1 MNLKP
6 QVKIDAEGYVEEIT
20 LAGNIGGIE
29 IELIGEVQDCLE
41 NFRAYKVIDGK
52 LVKDLERLDF
62 LLIENKKESLRH
74 QRQLECF
81 SVINRGALWYDTLT
95 ISQKEELNIWYHQ
108 WLDVTETFEVPQEPI
123 WLNKH

>member
-29 IELIGEVQDCLE
+29 VELTGEVEDYLE
-41 NFRAYKVIDGK
+41 NFRAYKIIDGK

-62 LLIENKKESLRH
+62 LLIENKKNLLRH

-81 SVINRGALWYDTLT
+81 SIINRGALWYDTLT
-95 ISQKEELNIWYHQ
+95 VSQREELDIWYHQ
-108 WLDVTETFEVPQEPI
+108 WLDVTDTLVVPECPE
-123 WLNKH
+123 WL

>member
-29 IELIGEVQDCLE
+29 VELTGEVEDYLK
-41 NFRAYKVIDGK
+41 NYRAYKFVNGK
-52 LVKDLERLDF
+52 LIKDLERLDF
-62 LLIENKKESLRH
+62 LLAEDKKNLLRR

-81 SVINRGALWYDTLT
+81 SIINRGALWYDTLT
-95 ISQKEELNIWYHQ
+95 SSQKEELNIWYHQ
-108 WLDVTETFEVPQEPI
+108 WLNVTDTLVVPEYPS
-123 WLNKH
+123 WLT

>member
-29 IELIGEVQDCLE
+29 VELTGEVEDYLE
-41 NFRAYKVIDGK
+41 NFRAYKIIDGK

-62 LLIENKKESLRH
+62 LLIENKKNLLRH

-81 SVINRGALWYDTLT
+81 SIINRGALWYDTLT
-95 ISQKEELNIWYHQ
+95 TSQREELNIWYHQ
-108 WLDVTETFEVPQEPI
+108 WLDVRDTLVGPEYPS
-123 WLNKH
+123 WLT